1 VSDQADLE
9 RAYRRLLT
17 WYPRAFRHENGP
29 EILAVLLACTPD
41 GRRRPGLAATADLV
55 RSGLRM
61 RLLPSVP
68 RSARPVRAAIG
79 LMYAGAA
86 VSALYLLNALYV
98 TSVMLSI
105 DDNKIHH
112 MRLPEITGALQVPH
126 VSPVA
131 VALGLLRQL
140 AVVVLWLWL
149 ARATAQRR
157 PWARPA
163 ATALLGLATLEIA
176 LLFGVPSLLRTGL
189 TDDGLLA
196 MLTWPA
202 GLAAVWLLWCPA
214 ATTFFRSPSLPA
226 PDRRIS

>member
-41 GRRRPGLAATADLV
+41 GRRRPGLAATADLI

-61 RLLPSVP
+61 RLRPSVP
-68 RSARPVRAAIG
+68 RSDRPARAALG

-86 VSALYLLNALYV
+86 VSVLYLLNSLYV

-126 VSPVA
+126 VSPIS

-140 AVVVLWLWL
+140 AIVVLWLWL
-149 ARATAQRR
+149 ARATARR
-157 PWARPA
+157 RHWARPA

-176 LLFGVPSLLRTGL
+176 LTAAVPSLIRTGIL
-189 TDDGLLA
+189 SDGLLA
-196 MLTWPA
+196 ALTWPV
-202 GLAAVWLLWCPA
+202 GVAAVWLLWCPTA
-214 ATTFFRSPSLPA
+214 HAFFRSPSLPA
-226 PDRRIS
+226 HDRRIS